1 MHGEEIP
8 FGMLVQWPTI
18 ITVTTWPVL
27 IAVYY
32 RLARREE
39 SEAEARFG
47 EAYREYKS
55 RVPMFVPRLWARL
68 EPRWSER

>member
-1 MHGEEIP
+1 MAVAALIAP
-8 FGMLVQWPTI
+8 SAR
-18 ITVTTWPVL
+18 PVL

-32 RLARREE
+32 RRARREE